1 MIQKHCTILM
11 YSISNHRVALHTHCP
26 IGPFFFNLNYLHVQA
41 MNIHLVLTNPQRN
54 TITSTPLHTLDYTNL
69 VTLVTGA
76 TSGIGEAA
84 AKAYAAA
91 GAKVVV
97 SGRRAE
103 KGQSVVDAII
113 AAGGTATFIQADTS
127 DEEQVKALVAKTV
140 ETYGGLHVA
149 FNNAGVEG
157 DVMIPSTEQTR
168 ENFSQVMDI
177 NVWGVLASM
186 KHEIPAIIA
195 SGGGSVVNNAS
206 VAGIVGFNAMST
218 YSASKHAVAG
228 LSKVAA
234 LEFAQAGVRVNAIA
248 PGPIETEMYDRFAT
262 DEIKEMIQAI
272 VPMGRAGSTD
282 EIASGVLWL
291 SHPSNSYT
299 TGQVV
304 AVDGGFITQ

>member
-1 MIQKHCTILM
+1 MT
-11 YSISNHRVALHTHCP
+11 
-26 IGPFFFNLNYLHVQA
+26 
-41 MNIHLVLTNPQRN
+41 
-54 TITSTPLHTLDYTNL
+54 TPLHSLDYTGL
-69 VTLVTGA
+69 VALVTGA
-76 TSGIGEAA
+76 TSGIGEAT

-103 KGQSVVDAII
+103 KGQGVVDAITS
-113 AAGGTATFIQADTS
+113 AGGTATFIQADTS
-127 DEEQVKALVAKTV
+127 DEAQVKQLVEQTV
-140 ETYGGLHVA
+140 ATYGGLNVA

-168 ENFSQVMDI
+168 ENFAHVMDI
-177 NVWGVLASM
+177 NVWGVLAAM

-206 VAGIVGFNAMST
+206 VAGLVGFNAMST

-234 LEFAQAGVRVNAIA
+234 LEFAQAGVRVNAVA
-248 PGPIETEMYDRFAT
+248 PGPVETDMYDRFAN
-262 DEIKEMIQAI
+262 DEIKEMIKAV
-272 VPMGRAGSTD
+272 VPMGRAGSSD

-291 SHPSNSYT
+291 THPSNSYT
-299 TGQVV
+299 TGQVL
-304 AVDGGFITQ
+304 AIDGGFVTQ